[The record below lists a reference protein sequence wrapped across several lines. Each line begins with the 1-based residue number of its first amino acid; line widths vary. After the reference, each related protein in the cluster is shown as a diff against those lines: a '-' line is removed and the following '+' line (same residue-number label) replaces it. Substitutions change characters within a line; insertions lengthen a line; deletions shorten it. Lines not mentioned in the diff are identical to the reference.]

1 MDQNMLT
8 IQQVF
13 KSAQKHHLASHI
25 KTVYRWIDKKT
36 LPSIKQ
42 GKLRMVLQQEWEA
55 FVANKT
61 FSTPVENKEEQQLR
75 DRIKQ
80 LEQYIHKQDLEI
92 NKIKNQVQHPV
103 LEQDTSKTAMN
114 RYELQ
119 NLLITNNDMDAPDWN
134 MVKNTY
140 NAEVIGEVNGQP
152 VYLFN
157 KIFDRKFNPVEE
169 NIFISQMMPSGY
181 VPMHIHQYIELIY
194 VYQGQ
199 CTVLLQNGEIDITNG
214 GLIMIDKQTPHT
226 VKEISNSDIV
236 IEMKLMHDYLSS
248 GFISLFTNK
257 SIISQFL
264 MASIIDNRR
273 ENHYL
278 YFPFE
283 EHSDIMGIME
293 RIIYEY
299 FKKDFCSAD
308 MINGYL
314 FVLFTELIRHNNSYI
329 STQTND
335 INQKDAIVLD
345 ILKYIEEHY
354 KSCSLTELAN
364 HFRYH
369 PNYISALLKKATG
382 KSFNDLLHIQR
393 LNKAA
398 LYLSNSNFP
407 IHEIAEEIG
416 YSSLSFFY
424 KKFKE
429 IFFQTPKEYR
439 NQHSKEN
446 LQMNYRPNKPVI

>member
-8 IQQVF
+8 IQQIF
-13 KSAQKHHLASHI
+13 ESAQKHHLASHI

-42 GKLRMVLQQEWEA
+42 GKFRMVLQQEWEA
-55 FVANKT
+55 FVTN
-61 FSTPVENKEEQQLR
+61 EGEQQLK

-80 LEQYIHKQDLEI
+80 LEHYIHKQDLEM
-92 NKIKNQVQHPV
+92 KEMKNQIQHLE

-114 RYELQ
+114 RDELQ
-119 NLLITNNDMDAPDWN
+119 VLLITNNAMEAPDWN
-134 MVKNTY
+134 IVKNTY
-140 NAEVIGEVNGQP
+140 NAEAIGEVNGQP

-157 KIFDRKFNPVEE
+157 KIFDRTFNPVEE

-199 CTVLLQNGEIDITNG
+199 CTVVLQGGEINITNG

-283 EHSDIMGIME
+283 ERSDIMGIME

-299 FKKDFCSAD
+299 FRKDFCSAD

-329 STQTND
+329 STQNND

-354 KSCSLTELAN
+354 KKGNETY
-364 HFRYH
+364 FRSICARDYKSTG
-369 PNYISALLKKATG
+369 NFCDENENVKRIS
-382 KSFNDLLHIQR
+382 
-393 LNKAA
+393 
-398 LYLSNSNFP
+398 
-407 IHEIAEEIG
+407 
-416 YSSLSFFY
+416 
-424 KKFKE
+424 
-429 IFFQTPKEYR
+429 
-439 NQHSKEN
+439 
-446 LQMNYRPNKPVI
+446 